1 VKSDVDYFAD
11 AAIPCACCDISTRV
25 ANSVS
30 LRWQARS
37 AMFST
42 KHLKRWFILTLLLSW
57 IFFQLACSN
66 KPEGVQTDQA
76 VSSQKFPHEKFSDKI
91 KDNAEKMLEE
101 GRETFRYNTFGSEAF
116 WGDQLQLHKIILKEN
131 KGGI

>member
-76 VSSQKFPHEKFSDKI
+76 VSSQKFPTRSSATRSKTTPKKCSRRDGKPSATTPSAAKPF
-91 KDNAEKMLEE
+91 
-101 GRETFRYNTFGSEAF
+101 
-116 WGDQLQLHKIILKEN
+116 
-131 KGGI
+131 